1 MASAAASLKK
11 SLPPLSAKKSPFKSA
26 KKAKVPTPRQSRLS
40 IKPSEAVCTEEEPAM
55 TSEESASCAVINIA
69 EQLVEVMDV
78 AVDTTSS
85 GVEVVVVVPEAVAE
99 DLSVAQCVMPEE
111 SAIIIEEEAV
121 PVPESVALP
130 VPPCDVSSSTPKRSV
145 RSKAVK
151 SAVKLASV
159 QKVTVTAEVP
169 VEEVVSVECVPA
181 VEEVVSVECVPAV
194 EEVVSVE
201 CVPAVEEVVSV
212 QSVPVVEIALVVPTP
227 ARVTRS
233 KISTPTVTVSAQGPA
248 VVVAA
253 PRSSRRSCVATAATK
268 SEMVVVEQVEPTLP
282 VSFENEENASEQAA
296 EVSQP
301 EASAVKGRGKRMS
314 VASTKPVEAPS
325 AIKRSRRGQGIEL
338 DSAVVAV
345 TESSNST
352 DTTDVP
358 AIEIAS
364 QNVSSEEPISVV
376 KPTPARS
383 SRKVPIVVP
392 VEEVK
397 SAPRGRGRPPR
408 GVKHAIELEDEEEE
422 EEEEEALALLC
433 DG

>member
-1 MASAAASLKK
+1 M
-11 SLPPLSAKKSPFKSA
+11 
-26 KKAKVPTPRQSRLS
+26 
-40 IKPSEAVCTEEEPAM
+40 
-55 TSEESASCAVINIA
+55 
-69 EQLVEVMDV
+69 
-78 AVDTTSS
+78 
-85 GVEVVVVVPEAVAE
+85 
-99 DLSVAQCVMPEE
+99 
-111 SAIIIEEEAV
+111 
-121 PVPESVALP
+121 
-130 VPPCDVSSSTPKRSV
+130 
-145 RSKAVK
+145 
-151 SAVKLASV
+151 
-159 QKVTVTAEVP
+159 
-169 VEEVVSVECVPA
+169 
-181 VEEVVSVECVPAV
+181 
-194 EEVVSVE
+194 VSVE

-233 KISTPTVTVSAQGPA
+233 KISTPTVIVSAQGPA

-422 EEEEEALALLC
+422 EEEALALLC